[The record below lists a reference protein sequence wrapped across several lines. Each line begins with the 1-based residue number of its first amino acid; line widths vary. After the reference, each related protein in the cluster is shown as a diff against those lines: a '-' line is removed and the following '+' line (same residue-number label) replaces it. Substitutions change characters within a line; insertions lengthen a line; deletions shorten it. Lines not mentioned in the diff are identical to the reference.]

1 MMEFNLSKKDWN
13 MSMLPGDE
21 EEHMY
26 LQKDVKEFVRL
37 LKDRFGGG
45 ETGGVD
51 IEFIDKLAG
60 EKLI

>member
-45 ETGGVD
+45 ETGEVD